1 MTDTGETP
9 PTPPLAASPP
19 PTPPLP
25 SASQGNPFSDERQMA
40 LIIYILYLAAFL
52 NGVTAIVGL
61 VLAYVSRDT
70 APEWLKSHYTF
81 QIRTFWI
88 DLLYFSVSIPLCFI
102 LIGVPLL
109 IAAMVWFV
117 VRCALGIS
125 RLMRS
130 EPYPTPL
137 SWVV

>member
-1 MTDTGETP
+1 MTDANETP

-19 PTPPLP
+19 PAAPPP
-25 SASQGNPFSDERQMA
+25 PASQGNPFSDERQMA
-40 LIIYILYLAAFL
+40 LIIYILYLASFL

-88 DLLYFSVSIPLCFI
+88 GLLYFAVSIPLCF
-102 LIGVPLL
+102 LVIGIPML

-125 RLMRS
+125 RLMRAA
-130 EPYPTPL
+130 PYPTPL
-137 SWVV
+137 SWVI

>member
-1 MTDTGETP
+1 MTETIETP
-9 PTPPLAASPP
+9 PPP
-19 PTPPLP
+19 PAPVPGPSPQSNPL
-25 SASQGNPFSDERQMA
+25 SDERQMA
-40 LIIYILYLAAFL
+40 LVVYILYLL
-52 NGVTAIVGL
+52 PMGGVTHLVGL

-88 DLLYFSVSIPLCFI
+88 GLLYFCVAGLLCFV
-102 LIGVPLL
+102 LIGFPLL
-109 IAAMVWFV
+109 VAVTIWFV

-137 SWVV
+137 SWVI